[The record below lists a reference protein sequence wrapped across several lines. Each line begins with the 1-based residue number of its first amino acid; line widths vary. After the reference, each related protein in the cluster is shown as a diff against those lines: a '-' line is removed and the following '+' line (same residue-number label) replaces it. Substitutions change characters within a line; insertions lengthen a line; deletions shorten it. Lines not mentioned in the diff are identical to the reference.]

1 MRRVEQRPVFHPNLN
16 EALRIEIADRVS
28 QPSNPEG
35 DPAGDRLTEQICLQL
50 DAGDYGDS
58 RSFGAN
64 ARSRTAPRSADTTL
78 KTGGP
83 SRGGGL
89 RFLGDYGFGRS
100 LCRMLKREMWNSST
114 ATPRFLAASSASRQR
129 SVE

>member
-16 EALRIEIADRVS
+16 EALGSRLPTGYPSPVTLRETRRVT
-28 QPSNPEG
+28 
-35 DPAGDRLTEQICLQL
+35 AWTEQICLQL

-78 KTGGP
+78 RR
-83 SRGGGL
+83 SRL
-89 RFLGDYGFGRS
+89 FGQLPGRNK
-100 LCRMLKREMWNSST
+100 LK
-114 ATPRFLAASSASRQR
+114 AGSRLVVSPFPEIKFIR
-129 SVE
+129 CCCGVL

>member
-78 KTGGP
+78 KN
-83 SRGGGL
+83 RGAVPRRGL
-89 RFLGDYGFGRS
+89 TLP
-100 LCRMLKREMWNSST
+100 W
-114 ATPRFLAASSASRQR
+114 
-129 SVE
+129 